1 MPLLK
6 NYLRRRSK
14 MKIQNKSDLDK
25 EIYRLQIEVKV
36 KEQEIQSRFDALSDQ
51 MEPGNLLNMGVK
63 SFFHQQTKN
72 NTVITTTLTILAGF
86 IVERVI
92 LRKSNILV
100 KYGIAQLAMGLV
112 SRLAEQN
119 WYPEVINKIKN
130 ALQQA
135 IDTQLNNDE
144 EESDETRLK
153 D

>member
-1 MPLLK
+1 
-6 NYLRRRSK
+6 
-14 MKIQNKSDLDK
+14 MKIKNKSDLEK
-25 EIYRLQIEVKV
+25 EIYRLQLEVGK
-36 KEQEIQSRFDALSDQ
+36 KEQEIQARFDALSDHL
-51 MEPGNLLNMGVK
+51 EPGNLLNTAVK

-72 NTVITTTLTILAGF
+72 TSIVTTTLTILAGF
-86 IVERVI
+86 LVERVI

-135 IDTQLNNDE
+135 IDSELKE
-144 EESDETRLK
+144 EEQKSDERRL
-153 D
+153 DR

>member
-1 MPLLK
+1 
-6 NYLRRRSK
+6 
-14 MKIQNKSDLDK
+14 MKIKNKSDLEK
-25 EIYRLQIEVKV
+25 EIYRLQLEVQQ
-36 KEQEIQSRFDALSDQ
+36 KEQDIQVRFDALSDQ
-51 MEPGNLLNMGVK
+51 LEPGVLLNTAVK

-72 NTVITTTLTILAGF
+72 KTLVTTTLTILAGF
-86 IVERVI
+86 VVERVI

-135 IDTQLNNDE
+135 IDAEINKE
-144 EESDETRLK
+144 EDSDDDR
-153 D
+153 

>member
-1 MPLLK
+1 
-6 NYLRRRSK
+6 
-14 MKIQNKSDLDK
+14 MKIKNKSDLEK
-25 EIYRLQIEVKV
+25 EIYRLQLEVQQ
-36 KEQEIQSRFDALSDQ
+36 KEQDIQVRFDALSDQ
-51 MEPGNLLNMGVK
+51 LEPGVLLNTAVK

-72 NTVITTTLTILAGF
+72 KTLVTTTLTILAGF
-86 IVERVI
+86 VVERVI

-135 IDTQLNNDE
+135 IDAEINKEEDSDND
-144 EESDETRLK
+144 R
-153 D
+153 

>member
-1 MPLLK
+1 
-6 NYLRRRSK
+6 
-14 MKIQNKSDLDK
+14 MKIKNKSDLEK
-25 EIYRLQIEVKV
+25 EIYRLQLEVQQ
-36 KEQEIQSRFDALSDQ
+36 KEQDIQVRFDAFSDQ
-51 MEPGNLLNMGVK
+51 LEPGVLLNTAVK

-72 NTVITTTLTILAGF
+72 KTLVTTTLTILAGF

-92 LRKSNILV
+92 LRKSSILV

-135 IDTQLNNDE
+135 IDAEINKEEDSDND
-144 EESDETRLK
+144 R
-153 D
+153 

>member
-1 MPLLK
+1 
-6 NYLRRRSK
+6 
-14 MKIQNKSDLDK
+14 MKIKNKSDLEK
-25 EIYRLQIEVKV
+25 EIYRLQLEVQQ
-36 KEQEIQSRFDALSDQ
+36 KEQDIQVRFDALSDQ
-51 MEPGNLLNMGVK
+51 LEPGVLLNTAVK

-72 NTVITTTLTILAGF
+72 KTLVTTTLTILAGF

-92 LRKSNILV
+92 LRKSSILV

-135 IDTQLNNDE
+135 IDAEINKEEDSDND
-144 EESDETRLK
+144 R
-153 D
+153 